1 MIINETGR
9 YDAINMDKHN
19 YVGQEAGQPIGRGG
33 GNWGIL
39 PWAPH
44 LQRAPSYKQLDMRLK
59 ILTSTF
65 CRSNKKQLSIPFKF
79 L

>member
-33 GNWGIL
+33 ATGAFCPG
-39 PWAPH
+39 PH
-44 LQRAPSYKQLDMRLK
+44 IYRGPQATNNL
-59 ILTSTF
+59 I
-65 CRSNKKQLSIPFKF
+65 
-79 L
+79 